1 MKVRPKILAVDDKPE
16 NLFAL
21 EHILNDTG
29 AELIKVA
36 NGNEALKASLNHDFS
51 LAIVDVQMPE
61 MDGYELAELLRSDDR
76 TRSLPIIF
84 LSAVYSDEHHIFRG
98 YEAGAVDFITKPYDP
113 RILLGKV
120 RVFLELAQQRM
131 ALSRYAEELRRARD
145 ELELKVK
152 ERTAELER
160 SNRDLEEFAYVI
172 SHDLQEPLRIV
183 TGYVQILEK
192 RYGSMLDA
200 DANGLIVRIVGAVSR
215 MKNLISDLLT
225 YSRLA
230 VKGNI
235 CEDVSSENALENA
248 HQNLKAALEESDAAI
263 TRDPLPVVKADRSQ
277 LMQLFQNLIG
287 NAIKFRGEKTPHI
300 HISATPKNDEWVFS
314 VRDNGI
320 GIKPEYSERVFG
332 VFQRLHTRSE
342 YPGTGIGLAICK
354 RVVERHGGNI
364 WVESELGKGSTFYF
378 TLPAG
383 KAVNEEV

>member
-1 MKVRPKILAVDDKPE
+1 MKVRHKILAVDDKPE

-21 EHILNDTG
+21 EHILNDAG
-29 AELIKVA
+29 AELIKAA
-36 NGNEALKASLNHDFS
+36 NGNEALTASLNHEFS

-84 LSAVYSDEHHIFRG
+84 LSAVYSDDHHIFKG
-98 YEAGAVDFITKPYDP
+98 YDAGAVDFITKPYDP

-131 ALSRYAEELRRARD
+131 DLSHYAEELRRARD
-145 ELELKVK
+145 ELEIKVK

-183 TGYVQILEK
+183 TGYVQILER
-192 RYGSMLDA
+192 RYGRMLDA

-215 MKNLISDLLT
+215 MKNLISDLLA

-230 VKGNI
+230 IKGKT
-235 CEDVSSENALENA
+235 CEDASSEDALEYA
-248 HQNLKAALEESDAAI
+248 LQNLKAAIEESDTSI
-263 TRDPLPVVKADRSQ
+263 TRDSLPVVRADYSQ

-287 NAIKFRGEKTPHI
+287 NAIKFHGEKTPRI
-300 HISATPKNDEWVFS
+300 HVSAASQNDGWVFS

-320 GIKPEYSERVFG
+320 GIDLEYSERVFG
-332 VFQRLHTRSE
+332 VFQRLHTRTE

-354 RVVERHGGNI
+354 RIVERHGGNI

-383 KAVNEEV
+383 KAGDDGA